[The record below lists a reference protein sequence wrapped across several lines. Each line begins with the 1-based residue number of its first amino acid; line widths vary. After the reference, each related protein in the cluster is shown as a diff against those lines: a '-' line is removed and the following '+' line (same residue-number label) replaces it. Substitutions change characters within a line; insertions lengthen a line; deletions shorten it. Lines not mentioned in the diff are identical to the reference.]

1 MWKIWSLWE
10 LLSSINIMT
19 GLAKK
24 LGFWDIYLMSLGQ
37 IIGAGIF
44 ILIGKSAKYAN
55 NYTWLSFLIAGLL
68 SILSG
73 FSYVELSKVF
83 KSNSA
88 ENDYI
93 GSVFGDK
100 VGLISTIILL
110 LIGVFT
116 VTTVSLGMG
125 EYINKKLKYSK
136 MVSAILIILFY
147 AGINIIG
154 VKTSSNVNMVATV
167 VEFFGL
173 ISLVIGALFTFDLK
187 SLSPQKVFSSGKIIY
202 GSLIA
207 MFAYMGFETT
217 IRLTEEAI
225 NPDRDIPLALI
236 SSIITATI
244 LYVLVAWVVTSIS
257 GKNLTSAT
265 PIEDTAKMI
274 FGSKISPL
282 FGFIAFISISNTI
295 LLGLLTTS
303 RILHSISEPYPQL
316 SIFRYIDEVT
326 KTPIISILAVTFL
339 SLLALSLKNVEKSA
353 VLASWLFF
361 IILALVNLSLVILH
375 FQGKYKK
382 KFNETFTGKINNKFP
397 IFPLV
402 GFISC
407 IGIMFCCMK

>member
-1 MWKIWSLWE
+1 MT
-10 LLSSINIMT
+10 T

-125 EYINKKLKYSK
+125 EYLNKKLNYSK
-136 MVSAILIILFY
+136 IVSAILIILFY

-154 VKTSSNVNMVATV
+154 VKN
-167 VEFFGL
+167 
-173 ISLVIGALFTFDLK
+173 
-187 SLSPQKVFSSGKIIY
+187 II
-202 GSLIA
+202 
-207 MFAYMGFETT
+207 E
-217 IRLTEEAI
+217 
-225 NPDRDIPLALI
+225 
-236 SSIITATI
+236 
-244 LYVLVAWVVTSIS
+244 
-257 GKNLTSAT
+257 
-265 PIEDTAKMI
+265 
-274 FGSKISPL
+274 
-282 FGFIAFISISNTI
+282 
-295 LLGLLTTS
+295 
-303 RILHSISEPYPQL
+303 
-316 SIFRYIDEVT
+316 
-326 KTPIISILAVTFL
+326 
-339 SLLALSLKNVEKSA
+339 
-353 VLASWLFF
+353 
-361 IILALVNLSLVILH
+361 
-375 FQGKYKK
+375 
-382 KFNETFTGKINNKFP
+382 
-397 IFPLV
+397 
-402 GFISC
+402 C
-407 IGIMFCCMK
+407 

>member
-1 MWKIWSLWE
+1 MT
-10 LLSSINIMT
+10 T

-24 LGFWDIYLMSLGQ
+24 LGFWDIYLMALGQ

-83 KSNSA
+83 KSNAA

-93 GSVFGDK
+93 GSVFGKK

-125 EYINKKLKYSK
+125 EYINKKLNYSK
-136 MVSAILIILFY
+136 IVSAIFIILFY
-147 AGINIIG
+147 AGINIVG
-154 VKTSSNVNMVATV
+154 VKTSSNVNMVATAI
-167 VEFFGL
+167 EFFGL
-173 ISLVIGALFTFDLK
+173 LALVIGAFFSFDLNI
-187 SLSPQKVFSSGKIIY
+187 LSAIPQKLFSGGKIIY

-217 IRLTEEAI
+217 VRLTEEAI
-225 NPDRDIPLALI
+225 NPDIDIPLALI

-244 LYVLVAWVVTSIS
+244 LYVLVAWVVTSIIG
-257 GKNLTSAT
+257 GKKLTLSVT
-265 PIEDTAKMI
+265 PIEDAAKMI
-274 FGSKISPL
+274 FGNKISPL

-295 LLGLLTTS
+295 LLGLLTNS
-303 RILHSISEPYPQL
+303 RILHSISELYPQL
-316 SIFRYIDEVT
+316 SIFRYVDETT

-339 SLLALSLKNVEKSA
+339 SLLALSLKDVEKSA
-353 VLASWLFF
+353 VIASWLFF
-361 IILALVNLSLVILH
+361 IILALVNLSLIILH

-382 KFNETFTGKINNKFP
+382 EFGETFTGKINNKFP
-397 IFPLV
+397 IFPLI
-402 GFISC
+402 GFASC
-407 IGIMFCCMK
+407 VGIMFCCMK

>member
-1 MWKIWSLWE
+1 MT
-10 LLSSINIMT
+10 T

-55 NYTWLSFLIAGLL
+55 NYTWLAFLIAGIL

-93 GSVFGDK
+93 SSVFGEK
-100 VGLISTIILL
+100 MGFISTIILL

-125 EYINKKLKYSK
+125 EYINKKLNYSK
-136 MVSAILIILFY
+136 ILSAILIILLY

-154 VKTSSNVNMVATV
+154 VKTSSNVNIVATV
-167 VEFFGL
+167 IEFFGL
-173 ISLVIGALFTFDLK
+173 IALVIGALFTFDFK
-187 SLSPQKVFSSGKIIY
+187 SIFTIPQKMVSNGKIIY
-202 GSLIA
+202 ASLIA

-217 IRLTEEAI
+217 VRLTEEAI
-225 NPDRDIPLALI
+225 NPDIDIPLALV

-244 LYVLVAWVVTSIS
+244 LYVIVAWIVTSVVDIKKVAGS
-257 GKNLTSAT
+257 ST
-265 PIEDTAKMI
+265 PIEEGAKMI
-274 FGSKISPL
+274 FGNKISPL

-295 LLGLLTTS
+295 LLGLLTSS
-303 RILHSISEPYPQL
+303 RMLHSISEFYPQL
-316 SIFRYIDEVT
+316 SSFRYVNEVT
-326 KTPIISILAVTFL
+326 KTPIISILAVTLL
-339 SLLALSLKNVEKSA
+339 SLLALALKDVEKSA
-353 VLASWLFF
+353 VFASWLFF
-361 IILALVNLSLVILH
+361 IILAFVNLSLMILH

-382 KFNETFTGKINNKFP
+382 EFNQTFTGRINQKFP

-402 GFISC
+402 GFLSC
-407 IGIMFCCMK
+407 IGIMFCCMNQ

>member
-1 MWKIWSLWE
+1 MT
-10 LLSSINIMT
+10 T

-44 ILIGKSAKYAN
+44 ILIGKSAKYAT
-55 NYTWLSFLIAGLL
+55 NYTWLAFLIAGIL

-93 GSVFGDK
+93 SSVFGEK
-100 VGLISTIILL
+100 MGFISTIILL

-125 EYINKKLKYSK
+125 EYINKKLNYSK
-136 MVSAILIILFY
+136 ILSAILIILLY

-154 VKTSSNVNMVATV
+154 VKTSSNVNIVATFI
-167 VEFFGL
+167 EFFGL
-173 ISLVIGALFTFDLK
+173 VALVIGALFTFDLK
-187 SLSPQKVFSSGKIIY
+187 SLFAVPQKIFSSGKIIY
-202 GSLIA
+202 ASLIA

-217 IRLTEEAI
+217 VRLTEEAI
-225 NPDRDIPLALI
+225 NPDRDIPLALL

-244 LYVLVAWVVTSIS
+244 LYVVVAWIVTNVVDIKKVAGSS
-257 GKNLTSAT
+257 T
-265 PIEDTAKMI
+265 PIEEAAKMI
-274 FGSKISPL
+274 FGGKISPL
-282 FGFIAFISISNTI
+282 FGLIAFVSISNTI
-295 LLGLLTTS
+295 LLGLLTNS
-303 RILHSISEPYPQL
+303 RMLHSISEFYPQL
-316 SIFRYIDEVT
+316 SSFRYVNEVT
-326 KTPIISILAVTFL
+326 KTPIISILAVTLL
-339 SLLALSLKNVEKSA
+339 SLLALAVKDVEKSA
-353 VLASWLFF
+353 VFASWLFF
-361 IILALVNLSLVILH
+361 IILAFVNLSLMILH

-382 KFNETFTGKINNKFP
+382 EFSQTFTGRINQKFP

-402 GFISC
+402 GFLSC
-407 IGIMFCCMK
+407 IGIMFCCMNQ

>member
-1 MWKIWSLWE
+1 MT
-10 LLSSINIMT
+10 T

-44 ILIGKSAKYAN
+44 ILIGKSAKYAK
-55 NYTWLSFLIAGLL
+55 NYTWLSFLIAGIL

-93 GSVFGDK
+93 SSVFGEK
-100 VGLISTIILL
+100 MGFISTIILL

-125 EYINKKLKYSK
+125 EYINKKLNYSK
-136 MVSAILIILFY
+136 ILSAILIILLY

-154 VKTSSNVNMVATV
+154 VKTSSNVNIVATV
-167 VEFFGL
+167 IEFFGL
-173 ISLVIGALFTFDLK
+173 IALVIGALFTFDFK
-187 SLSPQKVFSSGKIIY
+187 SIFTIPQKLVSNGKIIY
-202 GSLIA
+202 ASLIA

-217 IRLTEEAI
+217 VRLTEEAI
-225 NPDRDIPLALI
+225 NPDIDIPLALV

-244 LYVLVAWVVTSIS
+244 LYVIVAWIVTSVVDIKKVAGS
-257 GKNLTSAT
+257 ST
-265 PIEDTAKMI
+265 PIEEAAKMI
-274 FGSKISPL
+274 FGNKISPL

-295 LLGLLTTS
+295 LLGLLTSS
-303 RILHSISEPYPQL
+303 RMLHSISEFYPQL
-316 SIFRYIDEVT
+316 SSFRYVNEVT
-326 KTPIISILAVTFL
+326 KTPIISILAVTLL
-339 SLLALSLKNVEKSA
+339 SLLALALKDVEKSA
-353 VLASWLFF
+353 VFASWLFF
-361 IILALVNLSLVILH
+361 IILAFVNLSLMILH

-382 KFNETFTGKINNKFP
+382 EFNQTFTGRINQKFP

-402 GFISC
+402 GFLSC
-407 IGIMFCCMK
+407 IGIMFCCMNQ